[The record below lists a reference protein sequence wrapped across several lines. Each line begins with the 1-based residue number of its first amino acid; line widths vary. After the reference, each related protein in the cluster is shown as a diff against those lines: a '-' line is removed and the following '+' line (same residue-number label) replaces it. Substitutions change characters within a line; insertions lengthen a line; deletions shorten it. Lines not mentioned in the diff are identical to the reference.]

1 MLETAVV
8 VLKKN
13 RVHFVMVTHM
23 INIFALFPFSLL
35 FYFFLFFFFFSWLP
49 IAQICIIYYKHGG
62 DRRGRDRMVDG
73 FRTTCAISA
82 YHHTDQKK

>member
-1 MLETAVV
+1 
-8 VLKKN
+8 
-13 RVHFVMVTHM
+13 MVTHM

-35 FYFFLFFFFFSWLP
+35 FFYFLFLFFFFFIWLP

-73 FRTTCAISA
+73 IYHVSNHHEINAIFFKA
-82 YHHTDQKK
+82 VIYLKR

>member
-23 INIFALFPFSLL
+23 INIFALFPFLLLLL
-35 FYFFLFFFFFSWLP
+35 FFFFLFFFFFS
-49 IAQICIIYYKHGG
+49 
-62 DRRGRDRMVDG
+62 
-73 FRTTCAISA
+73 
-82 YHHTDQKK
+82 